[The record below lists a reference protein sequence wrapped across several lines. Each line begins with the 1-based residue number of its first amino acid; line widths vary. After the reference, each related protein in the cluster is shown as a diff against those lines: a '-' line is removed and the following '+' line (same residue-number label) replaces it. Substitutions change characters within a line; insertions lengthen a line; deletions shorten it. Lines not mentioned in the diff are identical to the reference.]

1 MLSEARRIGLARKG
15 QYRVAERQGKP
26 VLFPVRQN
34 PRFEGTGMVAPNCA
48 QTGVVRVSAG
58 GCKE

>member
-15 QYRVAERQGKP
+15 QYRVAERQGKA

-48 QTGVVRVSAG
+48 QPGVVRVSAG